1 MSHAVLRT
9 VSQGLSHSIC
19 VLVTIDN
26 AYSTHTGSHTVSQDT
41 AYSTHMGTRTVS
53 QVASQPERVVRIVD
67 DDVKTVTIAGGGGA
81 YATKSWKEG
90 AVKVDIVGYVSN
102 MELKDVELVSVSF
115 ADVFSVK
122 LIVTELTCF
131 VASIVSHKAYD
142 NSWVASIVSHKTYD
156 NSWVALIVSHKLR
169 LMVILGNFNCKS
181 QGL

>member
-1 MSHAVLRT
+1 
-9 VSQGLSHSIC
+9 
-19 VLVTIDN
+19 
-26 AYSTHTGSHTVSQDT
+26 
-41 AYSTHMGTRTVS
+41 MGTRTVS

-122 LIVTELTCF
+122 FIVTELTCF
-131 VASIVSHKAYD
+131 NCSFS
-142 NSWVASIVSHKTYD
+142 
-156 NSWVALIVSHKLR
+156 
-169 LMVILGNFNCKS
+169 CKS